1 MHQCILFIYILFIHS
16 LIQNFFL
23 NLIHLIR
30 SINDIVLIVC
40 QIFSGIEKE
49 YEQRVLPDGKLNVD
63 GFLCVFDVSQVPN
76 RSLERQVELTA
87 SILNNCLKT
96 KRPVVLVTTKNDE
109 ANEVTSNYFS
119 VFQSFIHPCYWYN
132 LKQLTFVKHCHNLI

>member
-1 MHQCILFIYILFIHS
+1 MIISVAFLILT
-16 LIQNFFL
+16 
-23 NLIHLIR
+23 
-30 SINDIVLIVC
+30 
-40 QIFSGIEKE
+40 GIEKE
-49 YEQRVLPDGKLNVD
+49 YEQRVLPDGKVNVD

-109 ANEVTSNYFS
+109 ANEVTLLYCIIGFA
-119 VFQSFIHPCYWYN
+119 
-132 LKQLTFVKHCHNLI
+132 

>member
-1 MHQCILFIYILFIHS
+1 MLVLVSLSGIIYLTSVNPS
-16 LIQNFFL
+16 L
-23 NLIHLIR
+23 
-30 SINDIVLIVC
+30 SA
-40 QIFSGIEKE
+40 GIEKE

-76 RSLERQVELTA
+76 RSLDRQVDLTA

-109 ANEVTSNYFS
+109 ANEVSS
-119 VFQSFIHPCYWYN
+119 
-132 LKQLTFVKHCHNLI
+132 

>member
-1 MHQCILFIYILFIHS
+1 M
-16 LIQNFFL
+16 
-23 NLIHLIR
+23 
-30 SINDIVLIVC
+30 
-40 QIFSGIEKE
+40 SGIEKE

-109 ANEVTSNYFS
+109 ANEVINCSL
-119 VFQSFIHPCYWYN
+119 VFIHS
-132 LKQLTFVKHCHNLI
+132 LFHSFH